1 MKEFLRGTMG
11 SVAYLQHQDADL
23 IRGPTKPVK
32 GSFVTKAA
40 MRVASEARIWSLV
53 DLISSLGTPYVTG
66 QPKKRKK
73 KSKMIQSYY
82 QKV

>member
-40 MRVASEARIWSLV
+40 MRVASEARI
-53 DLISSLGTPYVTG
+53 
-66 QPKKRKK
+66 
-73 KSKMIQSYY
+73 
-82 QKV
+82 